1 MKYDRVCEMAEKVKF
16 QDRRYIGSKET
27 MAYVLFDASK
37 GFSINSYSGRF
48 FLDLVKI
55 DFAWNAV
62 VGFIAGVWDIIND
75 VFAGVLVDKTE
86 TRWGKFKPYLL
97 LFAIPGTL
105 FSIMNWGTPFL
116 FDADPKSVSKLVYW
130 TGLNLTVG
138 LMNTFRG
145 FAETGFISSMSP
157 NPLDKVKL
165 FTMAELIS
173 SLWESFPGILMG
185 VLIDLINHNI
195 IGISMRTA
203 YLSMGALCAIQGGA
217 FALYFAT
224 VARERIAQSVDK
236 PSFLDGIKTIL
247 NNRPMLIMMLSDLM
261 GVFTFDTGVD
271 NYFVDVLGSASIKNV
286 IILPGAPM
294 SLLSYS
300 YVPWAQKKFSTK
312 ALWIFGDI
320 SKDLTNIM
328 VYLIGIIGGRG
339 THGFYNNL
347 WIMIPAYMA
356 RDIVYKSTLGI
367 QKIVPKMMMVEALDY
382 CEWKN
387 GYRTEG
393 TTIAAKGVVKK
404 ITGTLMGP
412 VRNLIMIKIGYS
424 LKAGFGQQTERTKF
438 LLFMGCTLLP
448 GLTGL
453 LTNIPKFFYNSTVE
467 IRERMYEE
475 LAIVRAAKR
484 KAFEESNADT
494 GVEKTHRQ

>member
-1 MKYDRVCEMAEKVKF
+1 MLRLGQRCDTLEKMQF
-16 QDRRYIGSKET
+16 HDRRYIGSKET

-37 GFSINSYSGRF
+37 GFSIGGYSGRF

-62 VGFIAGVWDIIND
+62 AGFIAGIWDIIND
-75 VFAGVLVDKTE
+75 IFAGVIVDKTE

-105 FSIMNWGTPFL
+105 FSILNWSTPYL
-116 FDADPKSVSKLVYW
+116 FNSDPKNVGKLLYW
-130 TGLNLTVG
+130 TGLNMTVG

-157 NPLDKVKL
+157 NPQDKVKL

-185 VLIDLINHNI
+185 VLIDLVNHNI
-195 IGISMRTA
+195 IGMSMQTV
-203 YLSMGALCAIQGGA
+203 YLSMGTLCAVQGGA
-217 FALYFAT
+217 FALFFASL
-224 VARERIAQSVDK
+224 AKERIAQSVEK
-236 PSFLDGIKTIL
+236 PSFADGIKTIL

-261 GVFTFDTGVD
+261 GVFTFDTGAD
-271 NYFVDVLGSASIKNV
+271 NYYVDVLGSVSIKNI
-286 IILPGAPM
+286 IILPGAPL
-294 SLLSYS
+294 SLASYS
-300 YVPWAQKKFSTK
+300 YVPWARKKFSTK

-320 SKDLTNIM
+320 SRDLTNIM

-339 THGFYNNL
+339 SGGFYRKL
-347 WIMIPAYMA
+347 GVMIPAYML
-356 RDIVYKSTLGI
+356 RDIIYKSSLGI
-367 QKIVPKMMMVEALDY
+367 QKIIPKMMMVEALDY

-424 LKAGFGQQTERTKF
+424 LRAGFGQQTDRTKY

-467 IRERMYEE
+467 TRERMYEE
-475 LAIVRAAKR
+475 LAQVRAAKR
-484 KAFEESNADT
+484 KAFMEEQRDTANAGED
-494 GVEKTHRQ
+494 